1 MMRYNKSRE
10 WHNFMFKKFY
20 VRIRR
25 NLKWPLIVIKKREGS
40 PVLLQVQDIKHVFNS
55 NLLEK

>member
-1 MMRYNKSRE
+1 MRYNKSRE

-20 VRIRR
+20 VRVRR
-25 NLKWPLIVIKKREGS
+25 NLKRPLILIKKREGS

-55 NLLEK
+55 NLQEK